1 MDIKVS
7 PEASLRSGG
16 TLPDS
21 DEENAYSEEDSGGG
35 ENGER
40 PRKRQRRPMSVS

>member
-1 MDIKVS
+1 MDIKHS
-7 PEASLRSGG
+7 PQASMRSGG
-16 TLPDS
+16 TQPDT
-21 DEENAYSEEDSGGG
+21 DDDNAYSEEESGG